1 MREEKLIDQIA
12 HLKTYRDMES
22 VDQDEFYM
30 FTDVI
35 NAAEKWDGLLRKAGK
50 VGLNES
56 DFIKMVT
63 PK

>member
-1 MREEKLIDQIA
+1 MRDEKLTDQIA
-12 HLKTYRDMES
+12 RLKTYRDMET

-35 NAAEKWDGLLRKAGK
+35 NAAEKWDDLLRKAGK